1 MRYPSSTHL
10 AWSMLVRDTR
20 RFLGAVCA
28 IVLATTAMFVSLG
41 FYTSL
46 NDAQARVT
54 AFLDADLV
62 IFHRGTGSLT
72 LFLDISRPHLY
83 RLSTLEG
90 VTGIAPLHQGAVE
103 LKNPE
108 TDMYKSIQFFAF
120 QPETEPLS
128 LPELKRNA
136 RRLGQ
141 PGTIIFDALSREHFG
156 DIEAGMVVEVDGTP
170 LRVIDTTRFG
180 PNFSR
185 HGTIFMDVATLESR
199 LAIPRGELISLGLV
213 RTEPGVDLAVLE
225 GRIRAQLPGYMDVM
239 TPDELYYRELLYTL
253 ELTPAGAI
261 LALGLLVA
269 LVVGC
274 VIAYQVLFTEVT
286 DHLAQFATCKAMG
299 FSPGFLKRTVLQE
312 ALLLTVL
319 GFPLGILATLLVY
332 AFLEYRTRNVMELTP
347 IRVAVGFAL
356 TLLMCSV
363 AARMAVQRAID
374 EDPADLF

>member
-1 MRYPSSTHL
+1 
-10 AWSMLVRDTR
+10 MLVRDTR
-20 RFLGAVCA
+20 RFLGSVCA
-28 IVLATTAMFVSLG
+28 IVLATTSMFVCLG

-46 NDAQARVT
+46 NDGQARVT
-54 AFLDADLV
+54 AFLRADLV
-62 IFHRGTGSLT
+62 VFHRGTNSLT
-72 LFLDISRPHLY
+72 RFRDINRPNLY
-83 RLSTLEG
+83 RLSALEG
-90 VTGIAPLHQGAVE
+90 IEELATLHQGAVE
-103 LKNPE
+103 LKNPD
-108 TDMYKSIQFFAF
+108 TKMYKSIQFFAF
-120 QPETEPLS
+120 PPEAEPLS
-128 LPELKRNA
+128 LPELRRNA

-141 PGTIIFDALSREHFG
+141 PGAIIFDSLSREHFG
-156 DIEAGMVVEVDGTP
+156 DIEPGMEVEVDQTT

-199 LAIPRGELISLGLV
+199 LAVHRREMISLGLV
-213 RTEPGVDLAVLE
+213 RAEPGVDLAVLE
-225 GRIRAQLPGYMDVM
+225 GRIRAQLPPFMDVM

-253 ELTPAGAI
+253 RLTPAGAI

-299 FSPGFLKRTVLQE
+299 FSPAFLKRTVLQE
-312 ALLLTVL
+312 ALLLTIL
-319 GFPLGILATLLVY
+319 GFPVGILATLLVY
-332 AFLEYRTRNVMELTP
+332 SFLEWRTHNVMELTP
-347 IRVAVGFAL
+347 IRVAVGFVL
-356 TLLMCSV
+356 TLVMCSV